1 MVAQPSQPRF
11 MTVDQWRELERHS
24 HDIKH
29 EYINGRA
36 YAMAGESRA
45 HGRISSNVVH
55 TLEDAPDDSPCNVYN
70 SDVAARLS
78 PTCYLYPDATV
89 TCDER
94 DQATPDETEIQSPRV
109 VVEVLSESTE
119 AYNRGEKFA
128 LYRACPTVQE
138 YVLISTKYQTVEVF
152 RRTLKSWEYQAY
164 GPSDEVELTSIGVC
178 FPVTALYRRTTVPE
192 TLNGS
197 EEEIPNEQV
206 DRFKIE

>member
-24 HDIKH
+24 HDMKH
-29 EYINGRA
+29 EYINGQV
-36 YAMAGESRA
+36 YATAGGSRA
-45 HGRISSNVVH
+45 HGRISSNVIR
-55 TLEDAPDDSPCNVYN
+55 TLEDALDDSPCNVYN

-78 PTCYLYPDATV
+78 PTCFTYPDATV

-109 VVEVLSESTE
+109 IVEVLSESTE

-138 YVLISTKYQTVEVF
+138 YVLVATKYQAVEVF
-152 RRTLKSWEYQAY
+152 HRTLKGWEYQAY
-164 GPSDEVELTSIGVC
+164 GQGEEVELASIGVRI
-178 FPVTALYRRTTVPE
+178 PLAVLYRRTTVPE
-192 TLNGS
+192 VSDEPEG
-197 EEEIPNEQV
+197 EV
-206 DRFKIE
+206 